1 MIDNNDP
8 KLYAVTRYAAG
19 GPDWEVEEML
29 SVSSR
34 YDDDELAE
42 VMDSLEVDEFILYE
56 LVPRKIVIRRPSVV
70 VEDIK

>member
-19 GPDWEVEEML
+19 KPGWVVEDMIG
-29 SVSSR
+29 VSSR
-34 YDDDELAE
+34 YDDETLAE
-42 VMDSLEVDEFILYE
+42 VMDNLDVDEFVLYE
-56 LVPRKIVIRRPSVV
+56 LVPRKIVRRRPAVE

>member
-19 GPDWEVEEML
+19 KPGWVVEDML

-34 YDDDELAE
+34 YDDDELTE
-42 VMDSLEVDEFILYE
+42 VMDSLDVDEFILYE
-56 LVPRKIVIRRPSVV
+56 LVPRKIVVRRPVIET
-70 VEDIK
+70 EDIK